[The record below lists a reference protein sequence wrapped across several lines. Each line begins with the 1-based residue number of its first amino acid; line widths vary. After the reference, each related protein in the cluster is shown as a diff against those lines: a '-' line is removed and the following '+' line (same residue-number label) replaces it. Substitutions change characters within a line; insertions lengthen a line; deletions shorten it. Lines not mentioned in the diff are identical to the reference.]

1 MSSYSVLREVVRHRS
16 ASYLAERLV
25 EQRFVELRRPAA
37 AAAEEEEEEEGQPPH
52 RYVITT
58 VTVGDCRLSTVFL
71 ANSASHSQ
79 SIVTGWV
86 PHRLGSI
93 ELTDKYSTLR
103 GPPPSVVSVGTWSS
117 VLDNHARNPCIS

>member
-37 AAAEEEEEEEGQPPH
+37 AAAEEEEEDGQPPH

-71 ANSASHSQ
+71 ANSA
-79 SIVTGWV
+79 G
-86 PHRLGSI
+86 LEYI
-93 ELTDKYSTLR
+93 ELTDKSCRLG
-103 GPPPSVVSVGTWSS
+103 GP
-117 VLDNHARNPCIS
+117 L